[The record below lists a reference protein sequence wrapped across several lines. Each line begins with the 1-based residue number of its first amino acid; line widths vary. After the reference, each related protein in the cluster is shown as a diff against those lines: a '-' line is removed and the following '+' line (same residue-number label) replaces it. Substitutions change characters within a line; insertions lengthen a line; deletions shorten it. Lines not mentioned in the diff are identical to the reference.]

1 MGLFGAFIAAIA
13 YGAGTIAQAIGVQRA
28 AAATGGI
35 VHKALAGWLFALG
48 LVFDGLGYIASFAA
62 LRDLPLF
69 LVESATASSVAVTAV
84 LAVIILKQKLRR
96 TEVIALGV
104 VVAGLIMLSVSAEPG
119 PAPHVPGW
127 VGRALLFASIACGII
142 IPLSKSSVV
151 FAVISVVF
159 AVISGLGFA
168 IVGLASRL
176 LEIPAHDVWRVLE
189 EPMAWSLIIGG
200 IIAVVAYGMALDS
213 GSATTVA
220 AVSFSAE
227 TIVPSAIGL
236 AFLGDYIRPGLG
248 VVAALGFVATLGGCL
263 ALSSRAE
270 VEVGTP
276 PQT

>member
-1 MGLFGAFIAAIA
+1 MTMGLFGAFIAAIA
-13 YGAGTIAQAIGVQRA
+13 YGAGTIAQAIGVRRA

-35 VHKALAGWLFALG
+35 IHKALASWLFALG

-84 LAVIILKQKLRR
+84 LAVIILKQRLRR
-96 TEVIALGV
+96 TEAIALGV

-127 VGRALLFASIACGII
+127 VGWALLFASIACGII
-142 IPLSKSSVV
+142 IPLSKS
-151 FAVISVVF
+151 SVVF

-236 AFLGDYIRPGLG
+236 AFLGDHIRPGLG

-270 VEVGTP
+270 VEVGAP
-276 PQT
+276 AQAQS